1 MVLQAGDKFPEGV
14 KFGYISWAP
23 ILDEDPTVCGIP
35 QMYDANKEWAG
46 KKVVIVSVPGAFT
59 PSCSAY
65 HLPPYVQKFE
75 ELKSK
80 GVDKVAFISN
90 NDEYVLAGWGKV
102 NKVPKGEDFLM
113 LSDTK
118 TFFSKNYGWQAG
130 PNKGD
135 RTGRWAMIVEK
146 DGTISYAE
154 NEGHLQEVKASA
166 VETILTKV

>member
-1 MVLQAGDKFPEGV
+1 MFN
-14 KFGYISWAP
+14 SWAP

-35 QMYDANKEWAG
+35 QLYDANKEWAG
-46 KKVVIVSVPGAFT
+46 KKVVIVAVPGAFT

-65 HLPPYVQKFE
+65 HLPPYVQKFQ

-80 GVDKVAFISN
+80 GVDIVAFISN
-90 NDEYVLAGWGKV
+90 NDEFVLNGWGKV
-102 NKVPKGEDFLM
+102 NRVPKGEDFLM
-113 LSDTK
+113 LSDSK
-118 TFFSKNYGWQAG
+118 TFFSENHGWQAG

-154 NEGHLQEVKASA
+154 NEARLQDVQVRTHRKCPAIGSY
-166 VETILTKV
+166 